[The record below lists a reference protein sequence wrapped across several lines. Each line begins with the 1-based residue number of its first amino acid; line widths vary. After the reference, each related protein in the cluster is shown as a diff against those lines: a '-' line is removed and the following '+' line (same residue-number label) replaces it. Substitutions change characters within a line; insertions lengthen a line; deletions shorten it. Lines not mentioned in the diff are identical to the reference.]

1 VLAGVLVPLGLLAVA
16 GIFLAWRYWQRK
28 KREDTPNSPVEIDS
42 EPVKRVYELPTSG
55 RTRSDNDLSIQQ
67 TPTEMMIKP
76 EKHPWL
82 PVTTV
87 PRLAPSERVKNC

>member
-42 EPVKRVYELPTSG
+42 EPVQPEVTVLPKVYELDASRG
-55 RTRSDNDLSIQQ
+55 TRSDNDLSIQQ
-67 TPTEMMIKP
+67 TPTEYEGPYLTPP
-76 EKHPWL
+76 EKHL
-82 PVTTV
+82 GF
-87 PRLAPSERVKNC
+87 L